1 MRPEAVFTD
10 RWSGRCRG
18 GRHYRTG
25 GSYLTSEGFVG
36 SNPTAPTIAHQH
48 KRAVWTAR
56 SEGLLSWPVVENK
69 ASSLRAA
76 AALRVAG
83 LCLCEAEQRRCGAS
97 HRALR
102 AASQERG
109 LGFGPRPWPGLARS
123 VPARMVRVMPGTDSR
138 CRAISAAAGAGGDH
152 QILPGDPAP
161 HPGPGMA
168 RRGWSSAPTRTGPSG
183 RRRPAAP
190 RPAPAHAAHPAAGAA
205 SPARRPAGPPGPWWS
220 PGAPAR

>member
-1 MRPEAVFTD
+1 MAYRPA
-10 RWSGRCRG
+10 
-18 GRHYRTG
+18 RTG
-25 GSYLTSEGFVG
+25 PELCCRPGGGAFFLYRAVVILILLREPLTGTTVHTFPGTCGHLKAWFSQYRYMSRLCGLGAILGLFRLTSEGFVG

-123 VPARMVRVMPGTDSR
+123 VPARMVRVMLVQDL
-138 CRAISAAAGAGGDH
+138 RAARH
-152 QILPGDPAP
+152 RQPVPGDL
-161 HPGPGMA
+161 G
-168 RRGWSSAPTRTGPSG
+168 RGRCG
-183 RRRPAAP
+183 R
-190 RPAPAHAAHPAAGAA
+190 
-205 SPARRPAGPPGPWWS
+205 
-220 PGAPAR
+220 